1 MNTPGGVTVE
11 AGRLVDIDAAAV
23 LFTRA
28 LGYEFWHFLIAVY
41 MTAGFAVA
49 SVYAVAWLRGRRDA
63 YVRLAFAVPFTIA
76 AALTPI
82 QLVVGDL
89 SARALAEDQPQK
101 FAAMELTWTTR
112 DHNPEV
118 ILGWL
123 DGSGQVH
130 LGIQVPSLSSL
141 LVGYSPD
148 TVIRGLTEFA
158 EDARPNVVEANIT
171 HLAFDVMVGLGT
183 AGAALAAWYF
193 WVLWRRRRLPDS
205 VWFYRLAAIAG
216 VGCYIAVETGWIT
229 TEVGRQPWIVY
240 DVMRVSDAV
249 TDAPAS
255 FVWTMLATLV
265 VVYSLIGYFFV
276 RLLMKLGS
284 RWRDEDA
291 RSTQAPEE
299 GAPYGPR
306 PERSGYGA

>member
-1 MNTPGGVTVE
+1 
-11 AGRLVDIDAAAV
+11 
-23 LFTRA
+23 
-28 LGYEFWHFLIAVY
+28 

-49 SVYAVAWLRGRRDA
+49 SVYAVAWLRGRRDQ
-63 YVRLAFAVPFTIA
+63 YVRLAFAVPFTVA
-76 AALTPI
+76 AALTPV

-89 SARALAEDQPQK
+89 SARALADDQPQK

-112 DHNPEV
+112 DHNPEI

-130 LGIQVPSLSSL
+130 LGLAVPALSSL

-158 EDARPNVVEANIT
+158 EDARPNIVEANIT
-171 HLAFDVMVGLGT
+171 HLAFDVMVGLGA
-183 AGAALAAWYF
+183 AGAALSAWYF

-205 VWFYRLAAIAG
+205 TWFYRLASLAG
-216 VGCYIAVETGWIT
+216 AGCYVAVETGWIT

-240 DVMRVSDAV
+240 DMMRVADAV
-249 TDAPAS
+249 TAAPAS

-265 VVYSLIGYFFV
+265 VVYSLIAYFFV
-276 RLLMKLGS
+276 ALLTKLGA
-284 RWRDEDA
+284 RWRDEDT
-291 RSTQAPEE
+291 RGVEAPEE

-306 PERSGYGA
+306 PETFPRGA